1 MRPKA
6 RKSGRDSSSPLHK
19 VTGAPPVGVAD
30 SSPAIAGGD
39 YRRSC
44 LWRVFNRTA
53 EAVDHRVGWDKLPT
67 PLGLLTLLGLRNV
80 LRQRNLYDPSTAVPV
95 FNPPPIDPPGAEQLT
110 NRTADGSFNDLDCPR
125 MGMAGARFGRN

>member
-6 RKSGRDSSSPLHK
+6 RKSGRDSSSPLHQ

-39 YRRSC
+39 YRRSF

-53 EAVDHRVGWDKLPT
+53 EAVDHRVGWDKFPT
-67 PLGLLTLLGLRNV
+67 P
-80 LRQRNLYDPSTAVPV
+80 
-95 FNPPPIDPPGAEQLT
+95 
-110 NRTADGSFNDLDCPR
+110 
-125 MGMAGARFGRN
+125 